1 MYRQTVCHS
10 LTAVRGDGKVIGSGF
25 PSWQNYL
32 PFDWKPVMS
41 SAWWADSSK
50 VMKMPE
56 RHDGSQDGHSHY
68 VGKNIIATISNAVAF
83 GTRVNV
89 LLSISYSKTSCWD
102 VRGKMAWENL
112 LSEGKRE
119 SWITKLLLSC
129 TTALLSQL
137 LLSVFNLP
145 SPCCGNALLPLL
157 WASRRYSNVFPVTS
171 LLFLMLSAYCRM
183 EKSPV
188 NFG

>member
-1 MYRQTVCHS
+1 MYRQTVFHC
-10 LTAVRGDGKVIGSGF
+10 LTAVRGEGKVIGSGF

-41 SAWWADSSK
+41 SAWWTDSSK
-50 VMKMPE
+50 VMRMPE
-56 RHDGSQDGHSHY
+56 RHDGSQDGRSHY
-68 VGKNIIATISNAVAF
+68 VGKNSVATISYVIAF

-89 LLSISYSKTSCWD
+89 LLSISYPKTSCWD
-102 VRGKMAWENL
+102 VRGKMAKGNGSL
-112 LSEGKRE
+112 GSQ
-119 SWITKLLLSC
+119 KLLHSC

-145 SPCCGNALLPLL
+145 SPCFGNTLLPLL
-157 WASRRYSNVFPVTS
+157 WASRRYSNVVPVTS
-171 LLFLMLSAYCRM
+171 SLFLMLSAYCRI
-183 EKSPV
+183 EKSLV

>member
-25 PSWQNYL
+25 PSRQNYL

-89 LLSISYSKTSCWD
+89 LLSISYSKTSCWG
-102 VRGKMAWENL
+102 VRGKVAWANL

-119 SWITKLLLSC
+119 SWITKASSFIYHCLVV
-129 TTALLSQL
+129 TTSII
-137 LLSVFNLP
+137 FNLP
-145 SPCCGNALLPLL
+145 SPCFGNTLLPLL
-157 WASRRYSNVFPVTS
+157 WASRRYSKVVPVTS
-171 LLFLMLSAYCRM
+171 LLFLMLSAYCRI
-183 EKSPV
+183 EKSSV